1 VKVLLV
7 EPPTATDIK
16 KVLNTVSPP
25 LGLAYLAS
33 VARNEGFNVKIIDSL
48 AENLSF
54 NELEK
59 KIKEYDPDVVGITST
74 TTSIPD
80 AYKVAEISK
89 RINPNV
95 ITVIGGPHVTF
106 VPELTLKESPYI
118 DIVVR
123 GEGEEIFKQLLHNL
137 DKGKKLSNIRGITYR
152 ENNRIRSNPPMPLI
166 KDIDNIPIPAFDLL
180 PMEKY
185 QFGKKRFGVI
195 ITSRGCPFQCI
206 FCSSSLQFGKKWRA
220 HSVERVIEELKI
232 LHDEFKI
239 REIEFLDDT
248 FTLSKKR
255 AQEICKAIIQEGLD
269 ISWSASSRVDTFD
282 LDTAVY
288 MKKAGAHTIYFGIE
302 SGSEKTL
309 KFIKKGITLTQAID
323 AVKIAKKAKLRT
335 LGSFI
340 IGFPYEKEE
349 DMRKTIRFAKFLDV
363 DFAQFTV
370 ATPYP
375 GTELWNIAVTKNL
388 LLTKNWRNYTTTKVV
403 MKNMYVPP
411 NRIQYLLEWAYFSF
425 YLSPKRVIKDIV
437 KNKGTLTFKA
447 LRALPKILTHF
458 SIKAD

>member
-1 VKVLLV
+1 MLLV

-16 KVLNTVSPP
+16 KVLNTVGPP

-33 VARNEGFNVKIIDSL
+33 VARNEGFDVKIIDSL

>member
-1 VKVLLV
+1 MLLV

-33 VARNEGFNVKIIDSL
+33 VARNEGFDVKIIDSL

>member
-1 VKVLLV
+1 MLLI

-33 VARNEGFNVKIIDSL
+33 VARNEGFDVKIIDSL

-185 QFGKKRFGVI
+185 QFNKKRFGVI

-220 HSVERVIEELKI
+220 HSVERVVEELKI

-255 AQEICKAIIQEGLD
+255 VQEISKAIIQEGLD

-309 KFIKKGITLTQAID
+309 KFIKKGITLTQSID

-340 IGFPYEKEE
+340 IGFPYEKEK

-363 DFAQFTV
+363 DFAQFTI